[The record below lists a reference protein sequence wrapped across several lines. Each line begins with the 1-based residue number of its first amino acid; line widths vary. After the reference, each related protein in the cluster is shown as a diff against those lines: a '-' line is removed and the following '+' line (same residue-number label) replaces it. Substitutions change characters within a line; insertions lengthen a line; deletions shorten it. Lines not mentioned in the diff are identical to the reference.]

1 MDEGTGLKWYLMHAA
16 NESRG
21 KDLTAFKK
29 DLKLL
34 LFLLHLNA
42 AFLIILL
49 ERAEKRGEGYQNV
62 SLFKVLSRRLGTVD
76 IFTSSPLNVHWTFG
90 SDTLV
95 NRPTAPKQSYVRT

>member
-1 MDEGTGLKWYLMHAA
+1 MHAA

-49 ERAEKRGEGYQNV
+49 ERAEKRGEGLSKRLSFQ
-62 SLFKVLSRRLGTVD
+62 SLV
-76 IFTSSPLNVHWTFG
+76 
-90 SDTLV
+90 
-95 NRPTAPKQSYVRT
+95 